1 MSRGTLTPFDALSRN
16 NSKFLFSRSSG
27 RQNALVNSRRANPA
41 LNPVTPRLDLPTLDR
56 AVDNYFSAGLASST
70 SRVYRTGINRYL
82 EMCRQLN
89 TPPTPATEELLCKF
103 VAHLALNNITVST
116 IKVYLSGVRQLH
128 VREGRPSP
136 PTTGMARLMQV
147 LRGIKISQ
155 AASNRPARQRSPIT
169 PEILRQVK
177 ARWQQ
182 EPPSQDRIVLWAAFL
197 TCFFSFFR
205 SGEICSNQADMFNPA
220 SDLSVDS
227 VTIDSVRN
235 PRLARIRLQISKTD
249 PFREGAIITLPRTE
263 DDLCPVAALLSWL
276 VYRGKSSGPLFLL
289 QSGAPLTRTRLV
301 TELRKVLSDLGLEA
315 EHFSGHSFRKGAATT
330 AAA

>member
-1 MSRGTLTPFDALSRN
+1 
-16 NSKFLFSRSSG
+16 
-27 RQNALVNSRRANPA
+27 
-41 LNPVTPRLDLPTLDR
+41 
-56 AVDNYFSAGLASST
+56 
-70 SRVYRTGINRYL
+70 
-82 EMCRQLN
+82 MCQQLN
-89 TPPTPATEELLCKF
+89 TSPTPATEELLCKF

-128 VREGRPSP
+128 VREGRPPP

-182 EPPSQDRIVLWAAFL
+182 EPPSQDRIMLWAAFL
-197 TCFFSFFR
+197 TCFFGFFR

-220 SDLSVDS
+220 TDLSVDS

-235 PRLARIRLQISKTD
+235 PRLVRIRLQISKTD

-330 AAA
+330 AAARGIPDSQIKILGRWKSSAFQRYLHPSDGHVANLAARLSQDADGPPHNAEAGNTDRPDRGRLNQGH

>member
-1 MSRGTLTPFDALSRN
+1 
-16 NSKFLFSRSSG
+16 
-27 RQNALVNSRRANPA
+27 
-41 LNPVTPRLDLPTLDR
+41 
-56 AVDNYFSAGLASST
+56 
-70 SRVYRTGINRYL
+70 
-82 EMCRQLN
+82 MCRQLN
-89 TPPTPATEELLCKF
+89 TSRTPATEELLCKF

-128 VREGRPSP
+128 VREGQPPP

-155 AASNRPARQRSPIT
+155 AASNRPARQRLPIT

-182 EPPSQDRIVLWAAFL
+182 EPPSQDRIMLWTAFL

-205 SGEICSNQADMFNPA
+205 SREICSNQADMFNLA

-227 VTIDSVRN
+227 VTIDSIRN
-235 PRLARIRLQISKTD
+235 PRLARIRLQTSKTD

-263 DDLCPVAALLSWL
+263 DDLCSVAEFLSIEENPPAR
-276 VYRGKSSGPLFLL
+276 YFFCG
-289 QSGAPLTRTRLV
+289 
-301 TELRKVLSDLGLEA
+301 
-315 EHFSGHSFRKGAATT
+315 
-330 AAA
+330 